1 MAKNRLT
8 LARSKAQRRE
18 TAPPTIDDAAF
29 LEWCYRKILRR
40 ECDEQG
46 RAHYLAALQQGL
58 SRLALVEEL
67 FNSREYEERFTDY
80 PLFPPGHLL
89 SPLPAVEDIAAL
101 ENFDWRPEEIPGID
115 LRLEEQQLFLQRL
128 AKHYLHLPFHDQ
140 PLPGQRYYYENSS
153 YSYADAIL
161 LGCIILETRPQRI
174 IEVGSGYSSVAMLDL
189 NDRFFDGRIDCLF
202 IDPDPARL
210 RSLLLANEKQLH
222 FLEKKLQDVP
232 LDIFQTL
239 AAGDILFIDSSHVS
253 KLGSDVNR
261 IFFEIIPRLNP
272 GVLIHIH
279 DVFFPF
285 EYPQEWLRRGWV
297 WNEQYLLR
305 AFLQYNRVF
314 RIRLFSSLLIEK
326 KREWFATHMPDCL
339 KNTGGSVW
347 IEKNSDSHLG

>member
-1 MAKNRLT
+1 MSKKQFKFAGSKTQRL
-8 LARSKAQRRE
+8 E
-18 TAPPTIDDAAF
+18 TAPPTVDDAAF
-29 LEWCYRKILRR
+29 LEWCYLKILRR

-46 RAHYLAALQQGL
+46 RRHYLAALQQGL

-67 FNSREYEERFTDY
+67 CNSKEYEDRFTNY
-80 PLFPPGHLL
+80 KLFPPGHLL
-89 SPLPAVEDIAAL
+89 SPLPAAEDIAAHGS
-101 ENFDWRPEEIPGID
+101 FDWHPEEVPGID
-115 LRLEEQQLFLQRL
+115 LRLEEQQQFLRRL
-128 AKHYLHLPFHDQ
+128 AKHYPRLPFRDQ
-140 PLPGQRYYYENSS
+140 PSPGQRYYYENSS

-189 NDRFFDGRIDCLF
+189 NDQLFDGRIDCLF

-210 RSLLLANEKQLH
+210 RSLLFAKDKQLH

-239 AAGDILFIDSSHVS
+239 AAGDILFVDSSHVS

-261 IFFEIIPRLNP
+261 IFFEIIPRLRP
-272 GVLIHIH
+272 GVWIHIH

-305 AFLQYNRVF
+305 AFLQYNRAF

-326 KREWFATHMPDCL
+326 EREWFATHMPDCL
-339 KNTGGSVW
+339 KNTGGSIW
-347 IEKNSDSHLG
+347 IEKNGDSPL